1 MKGNFLFASAFNG
14 MALAVCAG
22 MFLSS
27 CGGGKNESASAVP
40 ENFAVMGDTA
50 RVAYVMER
58 ATPDSVARFIC
69 SAALGRLDY
78 ARIDSLG
85 IATSYAYEKY
95 SGADL
100 DLFGETYDSYVSAL
114 ALPDKMRMYAMA
126 GVEDPQGL
134 GLQLGLEYMQ
144 SVREKNMS
152 VGEVEKELN
161 AFREACGRDSAT
173 YRRFLVGFRTVLE
186 SDRGKDMP
194 QEIYDRFI
202 NFDKDF

>member
-1 MKGNFLFASAFNG
+1 ML
-14 MALAVCAG
+14 LAVCAG
-22 MFLSS
+22 MLLSS
-27 CGGGKNESASAVP
+27 CGGGKGETGTSVP

-50 RVAYVMER
+50 RVAYVMKN

-95 SGADL
+95 SGDDL

-114 ALPDKMRMYAMA
+114 PLADKMRMYAMA

-144 SVREKNMS
+144 SIREKNMS
-152 VGEVEKELN
+152 ADAVEKELT
-161 AFREACGRDSAT
+161 AFRKACGPDSAT

-194 QEIYDRFI
+194 EEIYNRFI